1 MAYIRR
7 VIRTQRSLA
16 LWGRLIMYTG
26 LFFLPAWEL
35 PLAGWASALSIM
47 AVGAVVL
54 GVSKILENME
64 IGHNVMHSQWDW
76 MKDPDIS
83 SNTWE
88 WDSWSPSDRWMNS
101 HNVVHHTWTNVI
113 GRHLD
118 VGYGI
123 LRVTPAQKWSPR
135 YLLQPIYFHLLMLFF
150 EEGVAFHEQVLID
163 FSEGR
168 GDKAEVRSLLRHI

>member
-26 LFFLPAWEL
+26 LFFLPAWEH

-47 AVGAVVL
+47 SVGAVVL

-64 IGHNVMHSQWDW
+64 IGHNVMHGQWDW

-88 WDSWSPSDRWMNS
+88 WDSWSPSDR
-101 HNVVHHTWTNVI
+101 
-113 GRHLD
+113 
-118 VGYGI
+118 
-123 LRVTPAQKWSPR
+123 
-135 YLLQPIYFHLLMLFF
+135 
-150 EEGVAFHEQVLID
+150 
-163 FSEGR
+163 
-168 GDKAEVRSLLRHI
+168 